1 MHSRLLSLSL
11 STSFLSHGFGLD
23 KSQKLSAK
31 IVSLAIDPF
40 AKLPL
45 MIRIRKVYR
54 LDNYLCLHSC
64 TLGTCIEKCKVHYIK
79 KYFENT
85 SKLTWQI
92 QVRYIAPNSVGCL
105 HKL

>member
-31 IVSLAIDPF
+31 IVSHAIDPF

-45 MIRIRKVYR
+45 MIRIRKYIDLIIIFVYIVV
-54 LDNYLCLHSC
+54 L
-64 TLGTCIEKCKVHYIK
+64 
-79 KYFENT
+79 
-85 SKLTWQI
+85 
-92 QVRYIAPNSVGCL
+92 
-105 HKL
+105 